1 MDAQQLKEIERYV
14 MGTMGVVLLMMW
26 LFVKW
31 ALKKSRDSVK
41 DTKKKEIAIIDV
53 TS

>member
-14 MGTMGVVLLMMW
+14 MGTLGVVLLVMW

-31 ALKKSRDSVK
+31 TLKKSRELEAENLNKRK
-41 DTKKKEIAIIDV
+41 DEL
-53 TS
+53 

>member
-14 MGTMGVVLLMMW
+14 MGTMGVVLLVMW

-31 ALKKSRDSVK
+31 ALKKSRELEEEGESARRSHD
-41 DTKKKEIAIIDV
+41 
-53 TS
+53 